1 MMKWGKEMEILFENR
16 YYSDKKVLLEYVKD
30 VHCKFPRRLGFLFVL
45 IAAFYTYL
53 TLFKMSSLRLV
64 MAVLTILIFI
74 VSLRLIFYHLV
85 YLKNMKKSSLNL
97 HNGQMPESV
106 LQFTDNGIALK
117 EGKISMEFEYN
128 QIKEIKEYK
137 AAYVL
142 MIGKKQGIILKKDSF
157 SIGTFEEFKK
167 FINEKIK

>member
-1 MMKWGKEMEILFENR
+1 MNILFENR

-30 VHCKFPRRLGFLFVL
+30 VHCKYLRIIGFFFMF
-45 IAAFYTYL
+45 IAMLYTYFI
-53 TLFKMSSLRLV
+53 LFKMRSLHFV
-64 MAVLTILIFI
+64 IAVLTILIFI

-97 HNGQMPESV
+97 HNGQTPESI
-106 LQFTDNGIALK
+106 LQFIDSNIALK
-117 EGKISMEFEYN
+117 EGKISMEFEYS
-128 QIKEIKEYK
+128 QIKKIKEYK
-137 AAYVL
+137 LAYVL
-142 MIGKKQGIILKKDSF
+142 MIGKRQGLILKKDSF